1 MPLAPNDHDSTG
13 DLPDAGSVAP
23 GPVVPGEARHLRV
36 FRDDRQV
43 LDLVGRPG
51 ILVSLSAPPPR
62 PGEPPVTHPF
72 ATATFMTAETE
83 GELGRLLRGANT
95 LDAFVA
101 ATLRAGYRVEED
113 PAGRAP
119 A

>member
-1 MPLAPNDHDSTG
+1 MPLAPNDHDMTG
-13 DLPDAGSVAP
+13 DPPDAGAAAP
-23 GPVVPGEARHLRV
+23 SPVVPGEERHLRV

-43 LDLVGRPG
+43 LDLIGRPG

-83 GELGRLLRGANT
+83 GELGQLLRGADT
-95 LDAFVA
+95 LDAFVDG
-101 ATLRAGYRVEED
+101 TLRAGYRVEEEPIQRD
-113 PAGRAP
+113 PA
-119 A
+119 

>member
-13 DLPDAGSVAP
+13 DPPDARSAAP
-23 GPVVPGEARHLRV
+23 GPGVPGEARHLRV
-36 FRDDRQV
+36 FRDERLA

-62 PGEPPVTHPF
+62 PGEPAVTHPF

-83 GELGRLLRGANT
+83 GELGRLLRGADT

-101 ATLRAGYRVEED
+101 ATVRAGYRVEED
-113 PAGRAP
+113 PTGREP